1 MLCVSAWVS
10 QRQMGAFHVTTW
22 YEDVGRS
29 RDEGLE
35 RLRGRGLG
43 FKEVCGLRDKWGM
56 WGFYQRASGSLHDY
70 LVYGVRHLNKRRD
83 EDFGMGF
90 PEIC

>member
-10 QRQMGAFHVTTW
+10 QREMGAFYITTW

-43 FKEVCGLRDKWGM
+43 FKEVCGLRDKWGIC
-56 WGFYQRASGSLHDY
+56 GDSIKGPQEASMTIWFM
-70 LVYGVRHLNKRRD
+70 V
-83 EDFGMGF
+83 FG
-90 PEIC
+90 I